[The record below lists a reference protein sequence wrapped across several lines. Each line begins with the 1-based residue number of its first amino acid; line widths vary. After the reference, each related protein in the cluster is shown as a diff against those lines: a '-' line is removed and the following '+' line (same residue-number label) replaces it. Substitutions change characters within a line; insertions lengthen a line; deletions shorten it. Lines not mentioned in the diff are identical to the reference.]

1 MLDYRGRVCVDDE
14 MRAIPKEGE
23 TSNFVYSVGK
33 LYSSV
38 FVLDYFLNHHHS
50 RTSIILFMTN
60 LIEND
65 FGKYSLF

>member
-38 FVLDYFLNHHHS
+38 FVLDYFLNHHIAEHP
-50 RTSIILFMTN
+50 
-60 LIEND
+60 
-65 FGKYSLF
+65 